1 MMLKLRRNYYLAVC
15 ITIAF
20 FMTRVKDCDGKK
32 DLASNTTVCGGVIE
46 NRKQGIIE
54 SPNYPIRYPSDIT
67 CEWLIQSVHKNDVVN
82 INFVD
87 VQLET
92 SPYCLFDYIEVKTVK
107 DNSARR
113 YCDNTVQQITSKSN
127 SVYIRFVS
135 DTSHQRAGFRIA
147 YAIVSKPATTGL
159 PVISIAYQEN
169 KVPTIWPTT
178 SPVSLRA
185 TLGSSTPKDITSGI
199 TTKTVSTPSL
209 LPYVSL
215 LPRIYQASSTALHS
229 DLSTARTFVRTPSK
243 KPAGFQ
249 QANPPCDDSLLTN
262 KVKSRQGE
270 SLPSCSSSRYIIQ
283 F

>member
-1 MMLKLRRNYYLAVC
+1 MNGNCFKSPSIYWT
-15 ITIAF
+15 TID
-20 FMTRVKDCDGKK
+20 KDCDGKK

-67 CEWLIQSVHKNDVVN
+67 CEWFIQSVHKNDVVN

-107 DNSARR
+107 DNSPHR

-147 YAIVSKPATTGL
+147 YASK
-159 PVISIAYQEN
+159 
-169 KVPTIWPTT
+169 TIKHL
-178 SPVSLRA
+178 VLSL
-185 TLGSSTPKDITSGI
+185 
-199 TTKTVSTPSL
+199 
-209 LPYVSL
+209 
-215 LPRIYQASSTALHS
+215 
-229 DLSTARTFVRTPSK
+229 
-243 KPAGFQ
+243 
-249 QANPPCDDSLLTN
+249 
-262 KVKSRQGE
+262 E
-270 SLPSCSSSRYIIQ
+270 SQ
-283 F
+283 FEKNYDY